1 MMMDT
6 CFKCGSKM
14 KPNEYSCHVC
24 GENEMEDYRMIRNY
38 VRSYPNSNAMQI
50 ANATGISVSKIL
62 RYIKN
67 GSLTVVD
74 NQSRRGRRFE

>member
-1 MMMDT
+1 MTDKCYT
-6 CFKCGSKM
+6 CGNLLG
-14 KPNEYSCHVC
+14 PGEYSCKVC
-24 GENEMEDYRMIRNY
+24 GQNDMDDYQMIRNY
-38 VRSYPNSNAMQI
+38 VRTNPNSNAMQI

-74 NQSRRGRRFE
+74 THPRRGR

>member
-1 MMMDT
+1 MTTDT
-6 CFKCGSKM
+6 CLKCGSPM
-14 KPNEYSCHVC
+14 GRGEYSCQVC
-24 GENEMEDYRMIRNY
+24 GENEIQDYQMIRNY

-62 RYIKN
+62 RYIRN

-74 NQSRRGRRFE
+74 SPSRRGRS

>member
-1 MMMDT
+1 MNDT
-6 CFKCGSKM
+6 CLKCGSPM
-14 KPNEYSCHVC
+14 NPRESSCQVC
-24 GENEMEDYRMIRNY
+24 GQNDMDEYQLIRNY

-62 RYIKN
+62 RFIKN

-74 NQSRRGRRFE
+74 DHPRRGR

>member
-1 MMMDT
+1 MTDI
-6 CFKCGSKM
+6 CLKCGSEM
-14 KPNEYSCHVC
+14 SPGDYSCGVC
-24 GENEMEDYRMIRNY
+24 GQNDMDEYRMIRNY
-38 VRSYPNSNAMQI
+38 VRSFPNSNAMQI

-74 NQSRRGRRFE
+74 SQSRRGR

>member
-1 MMMDT
+1 MTDK
-6 CFKCGSKM
+6 CFKCGHILN
-14 KPNEYSCHVC
+14 PGEYTCQVC
-24 GENEMEDYRMIRNY
+24 GQNDMEDYRTIRNY

-62 RYIKN
+62 RYIRD

-74 NQSRRGRRFE
+74 NHPRRGR